1 MRLWKPTPKT
11 AMLCSIRSPKSTQ
24 WRILTLLRSSRNMK
38 VLTESPSQAFLSS
51 YRKRGSGSN
60 TRRGASP
67 VNAEIGPNKDSIV
80 AHARI
85 YKHYADPDG
94 SYLAEASASR
104 SYSEKAPNASPRE
117 WAQTAAIGIA
127 LRHAGFGLQFKVA
140 GEPALPITNELPA
153 AGTSA
158 GAGQPIRSETNL
170 EMEAPALPEPIDPLE
185 AAKQTLCP
193 LKKYDGR
200 TLGELVMLDP
210 GFLKWMATK
219 YQNDE
224 HPEVP
229 AAAKLLCE
237 HALKT
242 A

>member
-1 MRLWKPTPKT
+1 METNTKNRD
-11 AMLCSIRSPKSTQ
+11 AMLDKISQINAVEGFDPSAFVEEYEGFDGKPITGIPVAVQEAWFRLKYPEG
-24 WRILTLLRSSRNMK
+24 RI
-38 VLTESPSQAFLSS
+38 A
-51 YRKRGSGSN
+51 
-60 TRRGASP
+60 

-85 YKHYADPDG
+85 YKHYTDPDG
-94 SYLAEASASR
+94 NYLAEASASR
-104 SYSEKAPNASPRE
+104 SYSEKAPNVSPRE

-158 GAGQPIRSETNL
+158 
-170 EMEAPALPEPIDPLE
+170 EAEQSIPGDPLE
-185 AAKQTLCP
+185 AAKQTMCP

-224 HPEVP
+224 HPEIP
-229 AAAKLLCE
+229 AAARLICE

>member
-1 MRLWKPTPKT
+1 METNTKNRDTMFDKISQINAVEGFDPSAFVEEYEGFDGKPITGIPVAVQEAWFRLKYPEG
-11 AMLCSIRSPKSTQ
+11 
-24 WRILTLLRSSRNMK
+24 RIA
-38 VLTESPSQAFLSS
+38 VH
-51 YRKRGSGSN
+51 
-60 TRRGASP
+60 
-67 VNAEIGPNKDSIV
+67 AEIGPNKDSIV

-85 YKHYADPDG
+85 YKHYADPDV

-104 SYSEKAPNASPRE
+104 SYSEKAPNVSPRE

-127 LRHAGFGLQFKVA
+127 LRHAGFGLQFRVA
-140 GEPALPITNELPA
+140 GEPALPIANELLTSGTN
-153 AGTSA
+153 AGRE
-158 GAGQPIRSETNL
+158 QPIPGDAIPEAET
-170 EMEAPALPEPIDPLE
+170 ESPTKPIDPLE
-185 AAKQTLCP
+185 AAKQTPCP

-219 YQNDE
+219 YQNEE

-229 AAAKLLCE
+229 AAAKLICE

>member
-1 MRLWKPTPKT
+1 METNTKSRDAMFDKISQINAVEGFDPSAFVEEYEGFDGKPITGIPVAVQEAWFRLKYPEG
-11 AMLCSIRSPKSTQ
+11 
-24 WRILTLLRSSRNMK
+24 RIT
-38 VLTESPSQAFLSS
+38 VH
-51 YRKRGSGSN
+51 
-60 TRRGASP
+60 
-67 VNAEIGPNKDSIV
+67 AEIGPNKDSIV

-85 YKHYADPDG
+85 YKYYADPDG

-104 SYSEKAPNASPRE
+104 SYSEKAPNVSPRE

-140 GEPALPITNELPA
+140 GEPALPIGNELPA
-153 AGTSA
+153 PDANAGTE
-158 GAGQPIRSETNL
+158 QPIPGDTVPKADTATPQKN
-170 EMEAPALPEPIDPLE
+170 IDPLE

-219 YQNDE
+219 YQNEE
-224 HPEVP
+224 HPEIP

>member
-1 MRLWKPTPKT
+1 METSTKSRD
-11 AMLCSIRSPKSTQ
+11 AMLDKISQINAVEGFDPSAFVEEYEGFDGKPITGIPVAVQEAWFRLKYPEG
-24 WRILTLLRSSRNMK
+24 RI
-38 VLTESPSQAFLSS
+38 A
-51 YRKRGSGSN
+51 
-60 TRRGASP
+60 

-85 YKHYADPDG
+85 YKHYTDPDG

-104 SYSEKAPNASPRE
+104 SYSEKAPNVSPRE

-127 LRHAGFGLQFKVA
+127 LRHAGFGLQFKVT

-158 GAGQPIRSETNL
+158 EAEQSIPGEANHET
-170 EMEAPALPEPIDPLE
+170 EALAPPKPVDPLE
-185 AAKQTLCP
+185 AAKQTMCP

-224 HPEVP
+224 HPEIP
-229 AAAKLLCE
+229 AAARLICE

>member
-1 MRLWKPTPKT
+1 METNTKSRDTMFDMISQINAVEGFDPSAFIEEYEGFDGKPITGIPVAVQEAWFRLKYPEG
-11 AMLCSIRSPKSTQ
+11 
-24 WRILTLLRSSRNMK
+24 RIA
-38 VLTESPSQAFLSS
+38 VH
-51 YRKRGSGSN
+51 
-60 TRRGASP
+60 
-67 VNAEIGPNKDSIV
+67 VEIGPNKDSIV
-80 AHARI
+80 ANARI
-85 YKHYADPDG
+85 YKHYTDPDG
-94 SYLAEASASR
+94 SFLAEASASR
-104 SYSEKAPNASPRE
+104 SYSEKAPNVSPRE

-153 AGTSA
+153 AGASA
-158 GAGQPIRSETNL
+158 GTEHPICNEVNHET
-170 EMEAPALPEPIDPLE
+170 EAPALSEPIDPLE

-210 GFLKWMATK
+210 SFLKWMATK
-219 YQNDE
+219 YQSDE
-224 HPEVP
+224 HPEVS
-229 AAAKLLCE
+229 AAAKLICE

>member
-1 MRLWKPTPKT
+1 METNTKSRDIMLDKISQINAVEGFDPSAFIEEYEGFDGKPITGIPVAVQEAWFRLKYPEG
-11 AMLCSIRSPKSTQ
+11 
-24 WRILTLLRSSRNMK
+24 RIAVR
-38 VLTESPSQAFLSS
+38 
-51 YRKRGSGSN
+51 
-60 TRRGASP
+60 
-67 VNAEIGPNKDSIV
+67 AEIGPNKDSIV

-104 SYSEKAPNASPRE
+104 SYSEKAPNVSPRE

-140 GEPALPITNELPA
+140 GEPALPIANELPT
-153 AGTSA
+153 AGTDA
-158 GAGQPIRSETNL
+158 GTEQPIPGDADTRTETV
-170 EMEAPALPEPIDPLE
+170 MPPKPIDPLE

-229 AAAKLLCE
+229 AAARLLCE

>member
-1 MRLWKPTPKT
+1 METNTKT
-11 AMLCSIRSPKSTQ
+11 RDAMLEMISQI
-24 WRILTLLRSSRNMK
+24 NA
-38 VLTESPSQAFLSS
+38 VEGFDPSAFVEE
-51 YRKRGSGSN
+51 YEGFDGKPITGI
-60 TRRGASP
+60 P
-67 VNAEIGPNKDSIV
+67 VAVQEAWFRLKYPEGRVAVHAEIGLNKDSIV

-85 YKHYADPDG
+85 YKHYTDPDG

-104 SYSEKAPNASPRE
+104 SYSEKAPNVSPRE

-158 GAGQPIRSETNL
+158 GTGQPICSETNL

-224 HPEVP
+224 HPEIP
-229 AAAKLLCE
+229 AAARLICE